1 MQRLLDKGLEEL
13 TVMVFKMGKLAEQ
26 ALSKS
31 ISGYLEGR
39 DVSKDIHELSEA
51 LGNRS
56 VEVEEK
62 TFSLITKYQPVASDL
77 RIINSYVK
85 IAYDFYRYGRYAWDI
100 AFVNSR
106 FNDKTKQCDKWINDY
121 VAKMAQRVMEMVGV
135 SINSVKTLD
144 PELVKNLSAAED
156 DVDND
161 YLMYLSKLVEVQ
173 TVANECTI
181 SSLLV
186 VRYLERIADHAM
198 HIMEAVVYIAT
209 GEKLNLM

>member
-31 ISGYLEGR
+31 VSGYLEGR
-39 DVSKDIHELSEA
+39 DVTKDVGELSEV
-51 LGNRS
+51 LFNRS

-62 TFSLITKYQPVASDL
+62 SFSLITKYQPVASDL

-100 AFVNSR
+100 AFISSR
-106 FNDKTKQCDKWINDY
+106 FNGKTKQCDKWVNDY
-121 VAKMAQRVMEMVGV
+121 VAKMAQRVMEMVTV

-144 PELVKNLSAAED
+144 PELVKNLSTAED
-156 DVDND
+156 EVDND
-161 YLMYLSKLVEVQ
+161 YLMYLTKLVEAQAV
-173 TVANECTI
+173 TNECTI

-186 VRYLERIADHAM
+186 VRYLERVADHAM

-209 GEKLNLM
+209 GEKLNLS